1 MTGQELVFV
10 LLAAAGGLAAIGVVT
25 ARNLVHA
32 ALFLATTLGAVAGV
46 FLVLHAEFVA
56 MVQLLI
62 YVGAIAVLLMF
73 GLMLTRAPIG
83 REALDSQS
91 RGLALAVS
99 TALFAVFAGLIWQGY
114 GDNALVPLRAA
125 ATTDLGLALFS
136 HWVLPFELASMLLL
150 AALIGAIVLSRREA
164 GNAPPDVAAEQ
175 DTPTTARGPAGQEE
189 LDVVPAFPGGDRRSG
204 LGAGA
209 GLGGKTAGSETK
221 SATEAGGTYRPGGR
235 R

>member
-1 MTGQELVFV
+1 MIPQEFVFV
-10 LLAAAGGLAAIGVVT
+10 LLAVASALSAVAVVT

-32 ALFLATTLGAVAGV
+32 ALFLATTLGAIAGV

-83 REALDSQS
+83 RETLDSRS

-99 TALFAVFAGLIWQGY
+99 AALFGVLAALIWQGY
-114 GDNALVPLRAA
+114 GDATLVALESPPTAE
-125 ATTDLGLALFS
+125 LGIALFS

-150 AALIGAIVLSRREA
+150 AALIGAIVLSRRQS
-164 GNAPPDVAAEQ
+164 GDSPPATASEQ
-175 DTPTTARGPAGQEE
+175 PTPTTGPGPGADDEE
-189 LDVVPAFPGGDRRSG
+189 SQPVPALRGGDRS
-204 LGAGA
+204 L
-209 GLGGKTAGSETK
+209 E
-221 SATEAGGTYRPGGR
+221 GR
-235 R
+235 A

>member
-1 MTGQELVFV
+1 MTPQEFVFI
-10 LLAAAGGLAAIGVVT
+10 LLAVASGISAVAVVT

-83 REALDSQS
+83 RETLDSRS

-99 TALFAVFAGLIWQGY
+99 AALFGVTAALVWQGY
-114 GDNALVPLRAA
+114 ANTTLVALDAPPTAA
-125 ATTDLGLALFS
+125 LGVALFS

-150 AALIGAIVLSRREA
+150 AALIGAIALSRRQA
-164 GNAPPDVAAEQ
+164 GDTPPGPAAEQ
-175 DTPTTARGPAGQEE
+175 RTPSTRSGASVAEE
-189 LDVVPAFPGGDRRSG
+189 DEVVPA
-204 LGAGA
+204 LH
-209 GLGGKTAGSETK
+209 E
-221 SATEAGGTYRPGGR
+221 GR
-235 R
+235 A

>member
-1 MTGQELVFV
+1 MSAQGFVFA
-10 LLAAAGGLAAIGVVT
+10 LLAIAGCAAAVAVVT

-32 ALFLATTLGAVAGV
+32 ALFLATALGAIAGV

-99 TALFAVFAGLIWQGY
+99 AALFAVFSGLIWQGY
-114 GDNALVPLRAA
+114 GGSAPVPLLAP
-125 ATTDLGLALFS
+125 ATADLGLALFS

-150 AALIGAIVLSRREA
+150 AALIGAIALSRREA
-164 GNAPPDVAAEQ
+164 GDAPSDAAVEQ
-175 DTPTTARGPAGQEE
+175 GTPATGRGPAGQEE
-189 LDVVPAFPGGDRRSG
+189 LDVIPA
-204 LGAGA
+204 AG
-209 GLGGKTAGSETK
+209 
-221 SATEAGGTYRPGGR
+221 PGGR

>member
-1 MTGQELVFV
+1 MTAQELVFA
-10 LLAAAGGLAAIGVVT
+10 LLAIAGCVAAVAVVT

-32 ALFLATTLGAVAGV
+32 ALFLATALGAMAGV

-99 TALFAVFAGLIWQGY
+99 AALFAVSGGLIWQGY
-114 GDNALVPLRAA
+114 GASAPVPLRAP
-125 ATTDLGLALFS
+125 ATADLGIALFS
-136 HWVLPFELASMLLL
+136 HWVLPFELTSMLLL
-150 AALIGAIVLSRREA
+150 AALIGAIALSRREA
-164 GNAPPDVAAEQ
+164 GDSPPDEGGEQGTVA
-175 DTPTTARGPAGQEE
+175 TTGGPAGEEE
-189 LDVVPAFPGGDRRSG
+189 LEAV
-204 LGAGA
+204 
-209 GLGGKTAGSETK
+209 TA
-221 SATEAGGTYRPGGR
+221 AGGGR
-235 R
+235 GR

>member
-1 MTGQELVFV
+1 MTAQELVFV
-10 LLAAAGGLAAIGVVT
+10 LLAAACGLAAVAVVT

-32 ALFLATTLGAVAGV
+32 ALFLATALGAVAGV
-46 FLVLHAEFVA
+46 FLVLQAEFVA

-99 TALFAVFAGLIWQGY
+99 TALFAVFGGLIWQGY
-114 GDNALVPLRAA
+114 ASNPPVPLGA
-125 ATTDLGLALFS
+125 ATTSDLGLALFS

-150 AALIGAIVLSRREA
+150 AALIGAIALSRREA
-164 GNAPPDVAAEQ
+164 GDGPPETGREQRIAA
-175 DTPTTARGPAGQEE
+175 AGGPAGEE
-189 LDVVPAFPGGDRRSG
+189 EHEVVPATG
-204 LGAGA
+204 
-209 GLGGKTAGSETK
+209 
-221 SATEAGGTYRPGGR
+221 PGGR